1 MIYQPVTAQEG
12 VYRWLSISSDRSGA
26 LRIGFVG
33 ECVDHLR
40 QSIGHLRPMST
51 SVDPSLFLLL
61 NIDSG
66 DERRRPRNTL
76 ESSLTPGPCHF
87 AFAFT
92 FVSNTSDL
100 YIRGVL
106 VFMGPDYTDTC
117 LRSLLILANME
128 DRLTIHF
135 AFMDLWWRRALWKM
149 LHEEEPG
156 NRASKDFVTIAQIID
171 DTFSRPTHGCMACFD
186 GFCLSSTEDPHT
198 HDKERDYRDNK
209 SSELHDYSLHN
220 LYSAVVKKLADSITH
235 GKSPTDLLRIL
246 HLVDHRHRIVLDRD
260 AAFSLGIYKQ
270 LVRSKAEFPGPLA
283 RRKVR

>member
-1 MIYQPVTAQEG
+1 
-12 VYRWLSISSDRSGA
+12 
-26 LRIGFVG
+26 
-33 ECVDHLR
+33 
-40 QSIGHLRPMST
+40 MST
-51 SVDPSLFLLL
+51 SVDPSLFFLLD
-61 NIDSG
+61 IDSG

-106 VFMGPDYTDTC
+106 VFMGPDDADTR
-117 LRSLLILANME
+117 LRSLLILTDME

-135 AFMDLWWRRALWKM
+135 TFMDLWWRRALWKM
-149 LHEEEPG
+149 LHEEESG
-156 NRASKDFVTIAQIID
+156 NRASKDFVAIAQIID
-171 DTFSRPTHGCMACFD
+171 DTFSRPTHSRMACFD
-186 GFCLSSTEDPHT
+186 GFCLSSTEEPQT
-198 HDKERDYRDNK
+198 HDKEGDCQDNR

-235 GKSPTDLLRIL
+235 GKSTADMLRIL
-246 HLVDHRHRIVLDRD
+246 HLVDHRHCIVLDRD
-260 AAFSLGIYKQ
+260 PAFSLSICKQ
-270 LVRSKAEFPGPLA
+270 LVCSQAEFPGPLA